1 MYRGAGAR
9 DIYRRALPD
18 SILHSTP
25 SQLSIVSASSG
36 YAGPMPLVRPTVQ
49 PTMMAKSKALPFLEA
64 PPQLDGSMAGDVGF
78 DPLGLSSY
86 YSLDYMREAEIKHGR
101 VCMLATLGY
110 ATVDAG
116 VLAPG
121 APKVSSVMA
130 HDTCVKSGHML
141 MLLFTVA
148 IFESLSYTAIAEM
161 MSGASDRKPGDY
173 GIGWKF
179 CKPGDTETQERYA
192 LAEIT
197 HGRAAMMGFAG
208 MVTQSALHPDVGFPY
223 ASGYMG
229 SW

>member
-1 MYRGAGAR
+1 MLSRDVAPCYR
-9 DIYRRALPD
+9 
-18 SILHSTP
+18 
-25 SQLSIVSASSG
+25 
-36 YAGPMPLVRPTVQ
+36 
-49 PTMMAKSKALPFLEA
+49 
-64 PPQLDGSMAGDVGF
+64 PQ
-78 DPLGLSSY
+78 
-86 YSLDYMREAEIKHGR
+86 AELKHGR
-101 VCMLATLGY
+101 ICMLAFLGY
-110 ATVDAG
+110 LAVDGG
-116 VLAPG
+116 VYAPG
-121 APKVSSVMA
+121 APHVSSFEA
-130 HDTCVKSGHML
+130 HDVTVKTGHML

-179 CKPGDTETQERYA
+179 CKPGDTETQERYS

-223 ASGYMG
+223 ASGYMP